1 MAKNTVKIYYNKEGE
16 YLYSGNQKEGDR
28 EATQAEIEYWT
39 ANGSTLE
46 GDRAKK
52 NAENTQAY
60 NNALQAPLVC
70 GQYLVI
76 AEWINTY
83 TNTYTYAKKC
93 TDEGIVPTADI
104 VAFNHKGKLE
114 TVTISSIEDFLPFY
128 QTVAD
133 EWARITD
140 IRNKYLVQIQNA
152 DAPKDI
158 VISYAKG
165 AEDADAEAEE

>member
-39 ANGSTLE
+39 ANGSTIE

-60 NNALQAPLVC
+60 NTALQSPLVC

-93 TDEGIVPTADI
+93 SEECLIAV
-104 VAFNHKGKLE
+104 
-114 TVTISSIEDFLPFY
+114 SIE
-128 QTVAD
+128 
-133 EWARITD
+133 
-140 IRNKYLVQIQNA
+140 
-152 DAPKDI
+152 
-158 VISYAKG
+158 
-165 AEDADAEAEE
+165 